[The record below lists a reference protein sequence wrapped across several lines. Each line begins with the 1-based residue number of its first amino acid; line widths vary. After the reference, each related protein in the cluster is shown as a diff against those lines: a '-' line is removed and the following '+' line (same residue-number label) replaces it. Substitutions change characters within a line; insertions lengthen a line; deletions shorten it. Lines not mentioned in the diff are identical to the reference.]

1 MKNLMFSV
9 VIFLLI
15 LLTAGCK
22 EDIQKRTIHSDDK
35 KNAITVLHFG
45 DKNKTYLINEL
56 YPYDTIP
63 RANYILNNHY
73 SLENF
78 IGLVAWTDSTTVI
91 YTQYGEFETSNA
103 GEHFLLKEIST
114 KKFEEMKKD
123 TVRYKYFYQ

>member
-1 MKNLMFSV
+1 MKRSRFSV

-22 EDIQKRTIHSDDK
+22 EDIQKRTIYSDDE

-45 DKNKTYLINEL
+45 DKNKTYLINEQ

-63 RANYILNNHY
+63 QENYILNNHY
-73 SLENF
+73 VLENF
-78 IGLVAWTDSTTVI
+78 IGLVEWTDTTTVI

-103 GEHFLLKEIST
+103 GDDFLLKEIST
-114 KKFEEMKKD
+114 KEFEEMKKD